1 MSKTTAGYVQRE
13 LDVTFTE
20 GNSPL
25 VLEDLVGL
33 SIRRNPKRAHLLVS
47 DVLGKHVPQNPAV
60 IEFAGKVLGAMV
72 GNILNGRQE
81 DAFLKPCFKALHD
94 YFHEGNKRNIH
105 NEWWDTEHAKGQEV
119 LPSYLR
125 GWKKWDLANDR
136 WLASQPKNTQ
146 TVAVVGYAETA
157 TALGFLV
164 ASQLDSWYVHSTRFY
179 TDNDKPYGTFEES
192 HSHATS
198 HQLIPFYPVHLNST
212 VPVVLVDD
220 EISTGN
226 TAMNTIVEL
235 ESVHHHDRYIIASL
249 VDCRTDAHKATME
262 KFAVEHGV
270 VIDVVALAQGAVNL
284 PEDILPRAA
293 EIIESAA
300 VPPTFQTIEEKQELK
315 LRIIAVPTDDF
326 ALSKHGVYPH
336 SYMKDLAEKVTSDIL
351 WNSSPTDKTVVL
363 GLEEFMYFPLMV
375 AKELRKNK
383 VVADF
388 SSTTQS
394 PVAVI
399 DDPEYAIRNVVTF
412 NSPEG
417 VQRFAYNV
425 AGGYN
430 RAVIIVEPGG
440 DFELMEDEN
449 SLVAQLAAAGYEKI
463 VLVLFQKEDVTYD

>member
-1 MSKTTAGYVQRE
+1 MSKTTAGYVKKN
-13 LDVTFTE
+13 LDVTFNE

-25 VLEDLVGL
+25 ELEDLVGL

-72 GNILNGRQE
+72 GNILNGREE
-81 DAFLKPCFKALHD
+81 DTYLKPCFKVLHE
-94 YFHEGNKRNIH
+94 YLHEGNKRDVH
-105 NEWWDTEHAKGQEV
+105 NDWWNTSQSKGHEV

-125 GWKKWDLANDR
+125 GWKKWDLANER
-136 WLASQPKNTQ
+136 WLKSQPKNKQ
-146 TVAVVGYAETA
+146 KVAVVGYAETA

-179 TDNDKPYGTFEES
+179 TDNDTAYGTFEES

-198 HQLIPFYPVHLNST
+198 HQLIPFAPVYLNST

-249 VDCRTDAHKATME
+249 VDCRNDAHKLTME
-262 KFAVEHGV
+262 KFAAEHGV
-270 VIDVVALAQGAVNL
+270 TIEVVSLAQGSVSL
-284 PEDILPRAA
+284 PEDVLSRASG
-293 EIIESAA
+293 IIESAST
-300 VPPTFQTIEEKQELK
+300 PSDMQPLKKQELD
-315 LRIIAVPTDDF
+315 LRLICIPTDDL
-326 ALSKHGVYPH
+326 ALSKHGVFPRA
-336 SYMKDLAEKVTSDIL
+336 YMEDLAAVAASDIL
-351 WNSSPTDKTVVL
+351 WRSSLTDNTVVL

-383 VVADF
+383 LAADF

-399 DDPEYAIRNVVTF
+399 DDPEYAIRNVITF
-412 NSPEG
+412 NNPEG
-417 VQRFAYNV
+417 EKRFAYNI
-425 AGGYN
+425 AEGYN
-430 RAVIIVEPGG
+430 RAVIVVEPGG
-440 DFELMEDEN
+440 EIELAKDEN
-449 SLVAQLAAAGYEKI
+449 SLVAQLAAAGFDKI
-463 VLVLFQKEDVTYD
+463 VIVIFKKEDVTND